1 MLTNN
6 FYKAMA
12 GALSGNTELNMS
24 EMTKTDGNVTGNISR
39 SSAQPDEMNPFRY
52 STNVYSANA
61 SQLKSEN
68 GGGIIIGT
76 GTTLPT
82 VNDYKLENQITSGFG
97 STTSFPNSDSAV
109 YNAKGIV
116 SCCTITNSS
125 QTDNLVINEIG
136 YIKGKAGY
144 WNILYDR
151 IVLDTPITIAPEAT
165 KTIEY
170 RLKVPAPQ

>member
-12 GALSGNTELNMS
+12 GALSGNVEINMK
-24 EMTKTDGNVTGNISR
+24 EMTKTDGTGTSKLSS
-39 SSAQPDEMNPFRY
+39 SSAVPNEMNPFRY
-52 STNVYSANA
+52 MNNVYSCN
-61 SQLKSEN
+61 SNQIGSTN

-76 GTTLPT
+76 GTTPPT

-136 YIKGKAGY
+136 YIKGRAGY

-151 IVLDTPITIAPEAT
+151 IVLDTPITIAPGAT

-170 RLKVPAPQ
+170 RLNMPKT

>member
-1 MLTNN
+1 
-6 FYKAMA
+6 MA
-12 GALSGNTELNMS
+12 GALSGNVEQNMN
-24 EMTKTDGNVTGNISR
+24 EMTKTDGTVTSSLTS
-39 SSAQPDEMNPFRY
+39 SSAVPNEMNPFRY
-52 STNVYSANA
+52 MNNIYSCNDN
-61 SQLKSEN
+61 QLKGTN

-76 GTTLPT
+76 GTTPPT

-97 STTSFPNSDSAV
+97 STTSFPNSVSAV

-136 YIKGKAGY
+136 YIKSRAGY

-151 IVLDTPITIAPEAT
+151 IVLDTPITIAPGAT

-170 RLKVPAPQ
+170 RLNMPKP

>member
-6 FYKAMA
+6 FYKAVA
-12 GALSGNTELNMS
+12 GALSGNTELNMK
-24 EMTKTDGNVTGNISR
+24 EMTKTDGKVTNDIS
-39 SSAQPDEMNPFRY
+39 SSYAVPNEMNPFRY
-52 STNVYSANA
+52 MNNVYSANNNQLA
-61 SQLKSEN
+61 SAN

-76 GTTLPT
+76 GTTPPT

-109 YNAKGIV
+109 YNARGIV

-136 YIKGKAGY
+136 YIKSKAGY

-151 IVLDTPITIAPEAT
+151 IVLDTPITIAPGAT
-165 KTIEY
+165 KAIEY

>member
-6 FYKAMA
+6 FYKAVA
-12 GALSGNTELNMS
+12 GALCDNTERNMH
-24 EMTKTDGNVTGNISR
+24 EMVRTNGTVTKDLST
-39 SSAQPDEMNPFRY
+39 SAVHAEMNPFCY
-52 STNVYSANA
+52 STNVYSANT
-61 SQLKSEN
+61 SQLLGTN

-76 GTTLPT
+76 GTTPPT

-97 STTSFPNSDSAV
+97 STTSFPNSYSAV

-136 YIKGKAGY
+136 YIKGRAGY

-151 IVLDTPITIAPEAT
+151 IVLDTPITIAPGAT

-170 RLKVPAPQ
+170 RLNMPKT

>member
-6 FYKAMA
+6 FYKAVA
-12 GALSGNTELNMS
+12 GALCGNAERNMN
-24 EMTKTDGNVTGNISR
+24 EMVRTNGTVTKNLST
-39 SSAQPDEMNPFRY
+39 SAVPVEMNPFRY
-52 STNVYSANA
+52 MNSVYSANT
-61 SQLKSEN
+61 SQLQSTN

-76 GTTLPT
+76 GTTPPT

-97 STTSFPNSDSAV
+97 STTSFSNDDSAV

-136 YIKGKAGY
+136 YIKARAGY
-144 WNILYDR
+144 WNILYDH
-151 IVLDTPITIAPEAT
+151 IVLDTPITIAPGAT

-170 RLKVPAPQ
+170 RLNMPKSQ

>member
-12 GALSGNTELNMS
+12 GALSGNVERNMR
-24 EMTKTDGNVTGNISR
+24 EMTKTDGTVTSSLTS
-39 SSAQPDEMNPFRY
+39 SSAVPNEMNPFRY
-52 STNVYSANA
+52 MNNIYSCNSNQLEST
-61 SQLKSEN
+61 N

-76 GTTLPT
+76 GTTPPT

-136 YIKGKAGY
+136 YIKGRAGY

-151 IVLDTPITIAPEAT
+151 IVLDTPITIAPGAT

-170 RLKVPAPQ
+170 RLNMPKP

>member
-6 FYKAMA
+6 FYKAVA
-12 GALSGNTELNMS
+12 GALCGNTERNME
-24 EMTKTDGNVTGNISR
+24 EMTKTDGKVTNNLT
-39 SSAQPDEMNPFRY
+39 SSYGVADDMNPFRFM
-52 STNVYSANA
+52 SSVYSAN
-61 SQLKSEN
+61 SNQLISTN

-76 GTTLPT
+76 GTTPPT

-136 YIKGKAGY
+136 YIRSKAGY
-144 WNILYDR
+144 WNILYDH
-151 IVLDTPITIAPEAT
+151 IVLDTPITIAPGAT

>member
-6 FYKAMA
+6 FYKAVA
-12 GALSGNTELNMS
+12 GALSGNTERNMK
-24 EMTKTDGNVTGNISR
+24 EMTKTDGTVT
-39 SSAQPDEMNPFRY
+39 SSLTSSYAVPNEMNPFCHM
-52 STNVYSANA
+52 SGVYSANN
-61 SQLKSEN
+61 SQLTSAN
-68 GGGIIIGT
+68 GGGILIGT
-76 GTTLPT
+76 GTTPPT

-109 YNAKGIV
+109 YNTKGIV

-136 YIKGKAGY
+136 YIKGRAGY

-151 IVLDTPITIAPEAT
+151 IVLDTSITIAPGAT

-170 RLKVPAPQ
+170 RLNMPKP

>member
-1 MLTNN
+1 MLNNN
-6 FYKAMA
+6 FYKAVA
-12 GALSGNTELNMS
+12 GALCGNTKQNMK
-24 EMTKTDGNVTGNISR
+24 EMVKTDGTVTNDL
-39 SSAQPDEMNPFRY
+39 SSSYAVPNNMNPFSY
-52 STNVYSANA
+52 MNNVYSANA
-61 SQLKSEN
+61 SQLAGTN

-76 GTTLPT
+76 GTTPPT

-97 STTSFPNSDSAV
+97 STTSFPNNDSAV

-125 QTDNLVINEIG
+125 QTDDLVINEIG
-136 YIKGKAGY
+136 YIKGRAGY

-151 IVLDTPITIAPEAT
+151 IVLDTPITIAPGVT

-170 RLKVPAPQ
+170 RLNMPKPQ

>member
-1 MLTNN
+1 
-6 FYKAMA
+6 MA
-12 GALSGNTELNMS
+12 GALNGNTELNMK
-24 EMTKTDGNVTGNISR
+24 EMTKTDGTVTSR
-39 SSAQPDEMNPFRY
+39 LTGSSAPPNEMNPFRY
-52 STNVYSANA
+52 MSSVYSANA
-61 SQLKSEN
+61 SQLASTT

-76 GTTLPT
+76 GTTPPT

-97 STTSFPNSDSAV
+97 STTSFPNNDSAV

-136 YIKGKAGY
+136 YIKGRAGY

-151 IVLDTPITIAPEAT
+151 IVLDTPITIAPGAT

-170 RLKVPAPQ
+170 RLNMPSQQ